1 MTESK
6 EAMEHPILRDKAYL
20 TIKQKLLHREI
31 QPGERI
37 REDLLAESV
46 NMSRTP
52 VREAISQ
59 LTTEGFIVNLPRK
72 GLFCASISREEM
84 LDFLKI
90 REALEVLAVREC
102 IGRITDG
109 EIARLD
115 EMLMDYEQTLLSGD
129 RHRASDLDSFF
140 HRRIAELSKSRKLIR
155 FIGEI
160 GDFMSLARTQERP
173 ELTSEEKALSIR
185 QHRSIFE
192 AIRGRDIPRAVKA
205 IRTNI
210 LGMKRKMG
218 LEEIIQG

>member
-1 MTESK
+1 
-6 EAMEHPILRDKAYL
+6 MEHPILRDKAYSA
-20 TIKQKLLHREI
+20 IKQKLLHREI

-37 REDLLAESV
+37 REDLLAKEVS
-46 NMSRTP
+46 MSRTP

-59 LTTEGFIVNLPRK
+59 LTTEGFIVSLPRK
-72 GLFCASISREEM
+72 GLFCASVTREEM

-115 EMLMDYEQTLLSGD
+115 ELLTDYEQALLSGD
-129 RHRASDLDSFF
+129 RHKASDLDSLF
-140 HRRIAELSKSRKLIR
+140 HMSIAELSKSRKLIR

-160 GDFMSLARTQERP
+160 GDFMSLARTKERP
-173 ELTSEEKALSIR
+173 DLTSEEKELSIH

-192 AIRGRDIPRAVKA
+192 AIRGRDIPRAA
-205 IRTNI
+205 EAMRTNI
-210 LGMKRKMG
+210 LGMKRKLG